1 MNLIEYRVE
10 APKTLND
17 KGFELNLCHAALG
30 IITEVEEYF
39 QAADNGNAPNMEEE
53 LGDLAW
59 FANLGAVALGIT
71 LNENDIEE
79 QSEAIMAKSV
89 VEFADM
95 VKSIAIYG
103 KAANLQRAE
112 ELLMQIFGFIK
123 KESNDFNLC
132 LKSNIVKLQFKR
144 YKKDGIYNP
153 LENFN
158 RDVTD
163 GVNAVLEVFGKE
175 YFSEE

>member
-1 MNLIEYRVE
+1 MDLIEYRVE

-39 QAADNGNAPNMEEE
+39 KAADNGDAPNMEEE

-59 FANLGAVALGIT
+59 FTNLGAVTLGIT
-71 LNENDIEE
+71 INENDIEE
-79 QSEAIMAKSV
+79 QSEASMAKSV

-95 VKSIAIYG
+95 VKSIAIYN

-132 LKSNIVKLQFKR
+132 LKANIVKLQLKR
-144 YKKDGIYNP
+144 YKKDGKYNP
-153 LENFN
+153 IENFN

-163 GVNAVLEVFGKE
+163 GVNAVLEVFGKN
-175 YFSEE
+175 YFEE